1 MSNTILYGFTKQDLE
16 RTVEFVVKRV
26 LKTETINTTSFG
38 DTNDLLTQKEAAELF
53 GKTVQCL
60 INWKKQKLIPYYEIG
75 SSVFYSKKE
84 LLECA
89 RKNPKLVSAA
99 RK

>member
-16 RTVEFVVKRV
+16 KTVEYVIKKV
-26 LKTETINTTSFG
+26 LKTETSITTAFG
-38 DTNDLLTQKEAAELF
+38 ETDDLLTQNEAAELF
-53 GKTVQCL
+53 GKSVQCL

-75 SSVFYSKKE
+75 SSIFYSKKE
-84 LLECA
+84 LLDCA
-89 RKNPKLVSAA
+89 RKNPKLVTPS

>member
-26 LKTETINTTSFG
+26 LKTETVNTTSFG
-38 DTNDLLTQKEAAELF
+38 DVDDLLTQTEAAALF

-84 LLECA
+84 LLDCA
-89 RKNPKLVSAA
+89 RKNPKLVSPS